1 MSHHPVF
8 HIYAPR
14 PIECM
19 DRFYKIPPLQQDLIS
34 NLRANGFE
42 VCINSAEP
50 AKYNNLRGI
59 NGFIY
64 FLNHNQPTLRT
75 IASQEDLDTLELAGV
90 VPMCVHY
97 YNVKLNREELEIIRN
112 AFLHLYGLGGASPR
126 LTRQQAKLCKYW
138 TPAPRSYVIMSSPE
152 VPNFQS
158 L

>member
-8 HIYAPR
+8 HVYAPR

-19 DRFYKIPPLQQDLIS
+19 DRFYKVPIFQQELIN
-34 NLRANGFE
+34 NLRSNGFE

-50 AKYNNLRGI
+50 AKYSNLRGI
-59 NGFIY
+59 KGFIY
-64 FLNHNQPTLRT
+64 FLMNDQPVLRI
-75 IASQEDLDTLELAGV
+75 IATQEDLDTLEVAGV
-90 VPMCVHY
+90 IPICVQY
-97 YNVKLNREELEIIRN
+97 YNTPLTRDELSIIRN
-112 AFLHLYGLGGASPR
+112 AFLYIYGLGEQPR
-126 LTRQQAKLCKYW
+126 MTRQQAKLCKYW